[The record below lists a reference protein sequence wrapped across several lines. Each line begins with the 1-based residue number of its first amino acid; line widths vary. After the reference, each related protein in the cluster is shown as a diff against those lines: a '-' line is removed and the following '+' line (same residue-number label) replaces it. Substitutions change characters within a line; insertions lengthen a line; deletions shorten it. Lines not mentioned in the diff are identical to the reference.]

1 MFVIILMKN
10 FDTKREEIN
19 ELILNTS
26 IADPYRWLE
35 NGESPEVKTWINLQ
49 NEYVEKELRG
59 DLFGTFKNE
68 LLLSSPKIDFLVPV
82 PGQGRLFYREKKQ
95 DEQQYVLYAKDGIDA
110 EPTCV
115 INPNKLS
122 SDGTVVLSS
131 WTESVASAFVAYEL
145 SANGSEMGTVYVKN
159 INTGEVLAER
169 LERCRYSSIAW
180 LPDET
185 GFYYTRHP
193 YQGEVPSNE
202 EHLHLKVYFHAL
214 GTGQKSDILIFGQ
227 GRPLDDMISLKIS
240 PNGEHL
246 VISVSHGWAENEI
259 YIYHTAKKTVS
270 LFLGGLKAKFS
281 LSFSHEKVFI
291 LTNYKADRKRVLSA
305 SLEQWDS
312 TPIEKWIELI
322 PENEYVLES
331 ISVSKS
337 KVLAHYLVNVC
348 SEVRMFDHNGV
359 MKDKLPL
366 PSFSAVHSIHTQY
379 YTEEYFYGVRS
390 FIIPFVIYRYS
401 PDTKRIVEYRSMEN
415 PLHSED
421 YIVTQEWCA
430 SKDGTKIP
438 LFVIRKK
445 DIEKNSKNPLIL
457 SGYGAHGIS
466 NRPSFWKNFSPW
478 LVRGGVLVI
487 ANIRGGG
494 EFGKKWQEE
503 GSGLTKQNSFD
514 DFIAVAEYLVAQKY
528 TDPQHLGISGGSM
541 GGTLVTAVSVQRP
554 DLFRAVCAEVGIL
567 DIVRF
572 HLFGLAVRWTGE
584 LGDPRDEKGLKAIL
598 SWSPYHNMK
607 EGKEYPSY
615 FFTTGENDT
624 RVNPLHS
631 RKMTA
636 LAQWVNKINKVFLRT
651 EVDAGHG
658 AGKSTEKIV
667 ESSAYKLSFF
677 AKELGLLSK

>member
-1 MFVIILMKN
+1 MKN
-10 FDTKREEIN
+10 FETKRDEIN
-19 ELILNTS
+19 EIVLDTPIT
-26 IADPYRWLE
+26 DPYRWLE
-35 NGESPEVKTWINLQ
+35 DGEDLEVKKWITAQ
-49 NEYVEKELRG
+49 NAYVEEEFRG
-59 DLFGTFKNE
+59 DFFNIFKNE
-68 LLLSSPKIDFLVPV
+68 LLLTSPKSDFLVPV
-82 PGQGRLFYREKKQ
+82 PGQGRFFYREKKQ
-95 DEQQYVLYAKDGIDA
+95 NEQQYVLYVKEDIDMK
-110 EPTCV
+110 PVCV
-115 INPNKLS
+115 INPNELS
-122 SDGTVVLSS
+122 ADGSVVLSS
-131 WTESVASAFVAYEL
+131 WTESVSSAFVAYEL
-145 SANGSEMGTVYVKN
+145 SEKGSEMGTVHIKN

-169 LERCRYSSIAW
+169 LERCRYSNIAW
-180 LPDET
+180 LPDDS
-185 GFYYTRHP
+185 GFYYTKHP
-193 YQGEVPSNE
+193 YIGEVSPNE
-202 EHLHLKVYFHAL
+202 EHLHLKVYFHVL

-246 VISVSHGWAENEI
+246 VISVSREWTENEI
-259 YIYHTAKKTVS
+259 YIYHTVNKTIS

-401 PDTKRIVEYRSMEN
+401 PDTKRIVEYRFMEN

-421 YIVTQEWCA
+421 YIVAQEWCV

-457 SGYGAHGIS
+457 SGYGAHGS
-466 NRPSFWKNFSPW
+466 SLRPSFWKNFSPW

-487 ANIRGGG
+487 A
-494 EFGKKWQEE
+494 
-503 GSGLTKQNSFD
+503 
-514 DFIAVAEYLVAQKY
+514 
-528 TDPQHLGISGGSM
+528 
-541 GGTLVTAVSVQRP
+541 
-554 DLFRAVCAEVGIL
+554 
-567 DIVRF
+567 
-572 HLFGLAVRWTGE
+572 
-584 LGDPRDEKGLKAIL
+584 
-598 SWSPYHNMK
+598 
-607 EGKEYPSY
+607 
-615 FFTTGENDT
+615 
-624 RVNPLHS
+624 
-631 RKMTA
+631 
-636 LAQWVNKINKVFLRT
+636 
-651 EVDAGHG
+651 AGRN
-658 AGKSTEKIV
+658 
-667 ESSAYKLSFF
+667 
-677 AKELGLLSK
+677 